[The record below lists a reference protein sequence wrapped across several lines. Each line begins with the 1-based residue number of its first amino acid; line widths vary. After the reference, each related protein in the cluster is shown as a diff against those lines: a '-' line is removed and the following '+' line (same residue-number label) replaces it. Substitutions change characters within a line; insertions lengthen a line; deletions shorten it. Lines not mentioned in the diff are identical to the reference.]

1 MALASRSKGEL
12 RPTRAGEGRD
22 GGSERS
28 GPWAL
33 HVHRARPGP
42 APPASHDATARSL
55 PRPPGWSALQRG
67 HLRGL
72 SVSPPS
78 PNHWA
83 GADTLYSPPC
93 SLALRAQ
100 LGLQPRRRGGFGD
113 SHEYSCRPTPAAPQG
128 GAPRSGSGP
137 LRLGM
142 VFGRAAQPTRPR
154 PPTLPPCTLN
164 CGTTTTPP
172 AQASASFEMLE
183 VSEAAKAVTGTSA
196 ATLHKRRRTLDSQ
209 GVDAAA
215 KWGQVS

>member
-1 MALASRSKGEL
+1 
-12 RPTRAGEGRD
+12 
-22 GGSERS
+22 
-28 GPWAL
+28 
-33 HVHRARPGP
+33 
-42 APPASHDATARSL
+42 
-55 PRPPGWSALQRG
+55 
-67 HLRGL
+67 
-72 SVSPPS
+72 
-78 PNHWA
+78 
-83 GADTLYSPPC
+83 
-93 SLALRAQ
+93 
-100 LGLQPRRRGGFGD
+100 
-113 SHEYSCRPTPAAPQG
+113 
-128 GAPRSGSGP
+128 
-137 LRLGM
+137 M